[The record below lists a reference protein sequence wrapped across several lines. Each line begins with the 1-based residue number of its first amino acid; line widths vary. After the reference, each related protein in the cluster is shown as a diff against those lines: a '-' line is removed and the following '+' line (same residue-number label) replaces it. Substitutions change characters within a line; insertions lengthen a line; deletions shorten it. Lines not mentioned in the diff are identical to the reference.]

1 MARLRHIAIATKD
14 PAKTAA
20 FYQKVFG
27 LKFVKQ
33 VPDSPRG
40 GGVFLSDGHINFA
53 FLNYPSDE
61 AADMVGGA
69 SYEGLHHMG
78 FQVDDIE
85 EAKARLAGTEAE
97 LLGDAVGSHHSFYFE
112 QKVRGP
118 HGVIMDMSTN
128 GWDLGAAGGRTR
140 RIVRKA

>member
-1 MARLRHIAIATKD
+1 M
-14 PAKTAA
+14 
-20 FYQKVFG
+20 
-27 LKFVKQ
+27 
-33 VPDSPRG
+33 
-40 GGVFLSDGHINFA
+40 FLSDGHINFA

-78 FQVDDIE
+78 FQVDDLE
-85 EAKARLAGTEAE
+85 EAKVRLAGTEAE

-128 GWDLGAAGGRTR
+128 GWDLEPPEAAPAEEERSLKVQANR
-140 RIVRKA
+140 RPASGQTPVAFKASATVCIASSVSSSEGQRG